1 MKRQRLLLFR
11 QNKFKT
17 ATTHEEIEEVVLGRD
32 ARQPVQTAEEAA
44 PPPPPPPHRVAFRQP
59 LTFDVLKE

>member
-17 ATTHEEIEEVVLGRD
+17 AMAHEEIEEVVLECE
-32 ARQPVQTAEEAA
+32 ARQPVQTAEETA
-44 PPPPPPPHRVAFRQP
+44 PPAPGGI
-59 LTFDVLKE
+59 

>member
-17 ATTHEEIEEVVLGRD
+17 VMAHEVIEEVVLGCE
-32 ARQPVQTAEEAA
+32 ARQPVQTAEETA
-44 PPPPPPPHRVAFRQP
+44 PPHRVAFRQP
-59 LTFDVLKE
+59 LTFDVFKEGR